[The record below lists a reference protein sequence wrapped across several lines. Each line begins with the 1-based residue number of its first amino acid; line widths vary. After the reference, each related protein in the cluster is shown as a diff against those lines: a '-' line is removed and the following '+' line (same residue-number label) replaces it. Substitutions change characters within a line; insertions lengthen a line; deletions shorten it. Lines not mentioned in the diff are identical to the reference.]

1 MIYWFSGTGNSRW
14 VAGQLARRLGERLM
28 DIADCVARGDYRHS
42 LQPGESI
49 GWVFPTYSWGP
60 PPVVLDFIARWHI
73 DGYEKGRTY
82 CYMVATCGD
91 DVGLTADIFASALGY
106 IDLSAAF
113 SVQMPNNYILL
124 PGFDTDPAEL
134 ERSKIASAPSRID
147 GVADVIARRGRV
159 TDVVTGSHKWL
170 KSRVIR
176 PLFLR
181 LLMSDKRF
189 AADPSLCNSCGA
201 CVASCPMRNITLD
214 AADGM
219 PRWHWLHTPLPA
231 PRHPVWQNHS
241 LQGALLLQAAVRI
254 AVVLIYKKNGK
265 NGGQRAVHFYH
276 SFYI

>member
-14 VAGQLARRLGERLM
+14 VTGQLARRLGERLM

-134 ERSKIASAPSRID
+134 ERSKIASAPRRID
-147 GVADVIARRGRV
+147 GVADAIARRGRV

-219 PRWHWLHTPLPA
+219 PRWHGRCAMCLGCIHRCPRRAIQYGKITRSKGRYYFKPL
-231 PRHPVWQNHS
+231 
-241 LQGALLLQAAVRI
+241 
-254 AVVLIYKKNGK
+254 
-265 NGGQRAVHFYH
+265 
-276 SFYI
+276 

>member
-14 VAGQLARRLGERLM
+14 VTGQLARRLGERLM

-134 ERSKIASAPSRID
+134 ERSKIASAPRRID
-147 GVADVIARRGRV
+147 GVADAIARRGRV
-159 TDVVTGSHKWL
+159 TVPHAQHHARCRRRYAPVAWTLCDV
-170 KSRVIR
+170 
-176 PLFLR
+176 P
-181 LLMSDKRF
+181 
-189 AADPSLCNSCGA
+189 
-201 CVASCPMRNITLD
+201 
-214 AADGM
+214 
-219 PRWHWLHTPLPA
+219 WLHTPLPA